1 MNVDKMKNSSVADY
15 LCSKTIRLLL
25 PMTTWFLI
33 FCIASNQ
40 FDIKQYWTCYWYL
53 SAMFVCLTTICI
65 LTRFV
70 SQTWAI
76 CIWSVLILSLLPF
89 LIFERSCYMIPFLW
103 IGYSLR
109 KIILRVGLGS
119 IIWLA
124 ILYAILYY
132 FWKVSYSIY
141 MTPFHIWEVDG
152 YMLFAYAYR
161 LIIGAIGS
169 ILFISLSCYLVSHRG
184 SSWIDKISKYGKY
197 TLVFYTMSFVLNAFL
212 RRVMWHIGIY
222 INTPGVLDLIAI
234 IVAFAMMTL
243 MFLFQKN
250 VERSKI
256 FRLLLLGE
264 R

>member
-1 MNVDKMKNSSVADY
+1 
-15 LCSKTIRLLL
+15 
-25 PMTTWFLI
+25 
-33 FCIASNQ
+33 
-40 FDIKQYWTCYWYL
+40 
-53 SAMFVCLTTICI
+53 
-65 LTRFV
+65 
-70 SQTWAI
+70 
-76 CIWSVLILSLLPF
+76 
-89 LIFERSCYMIPFLW
+89 MIPFLW

-109 KIILRVGLGS
+109 KIILRVGLGA

-161 LIIGAIGS
+161 LIIGTIGS
-169 ILFISLSCYLVSHRG
+169 ILFISLSCYLVSYRG

-256 FRLLLLGE
+256 FRLLLLGK